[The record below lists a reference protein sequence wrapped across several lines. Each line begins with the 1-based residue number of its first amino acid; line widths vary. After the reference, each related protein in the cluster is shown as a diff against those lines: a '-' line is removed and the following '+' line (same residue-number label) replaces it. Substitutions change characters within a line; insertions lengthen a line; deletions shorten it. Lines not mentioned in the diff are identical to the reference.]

1 MRKKKT
7 CFSSSLLCP
16 KMVNL
21 SSAASLLR
29 PSLLHLRFS
38 NTSSMG
44 IFSYNHRVR
53 KEPLHKTK
61 HNRETEPSKKCLKFL
76 RSIYQ
81 INGFLQHRVQYFRLL
96 LRHLCLLPLVT
107 ALQKHSFKDQEDPF
121 KEPQRKKGRKKQ
133 KLGKRLMKL
142 ITFGGN

>member
-1 MRKKKT
+1 
-7 CFSSSLLCP
+7 
-16 KMVNL
+16 MVNL

-44 IFSYNHRVR
+44 IFSYKHRVG

-61 HNRETEPSKKCLKFL
+61 PNRETEASKKCLKFL

-81 INGFLQHRVQYFRLL
+81 INGFLEHRVQYFRLL

-107 ALQKHSFKDQEDPF
+107 ALQKHSFKDQEGPF
-121 KEPQRKKGRKKQ
+121 KEPPREKEQKGRKKQ
-133 KLGKRLMKL
+133 KLGKRLKKL
-142 ITFGGN
+142 ITLRGN

>member
-1 MRKKKT
+1 
-7 CFSSSLLCP
+7 
-16 KMVNL
+16 MVNL

-44 IFSYNHRVR
+44 IFSYNHRVG

-61 HNRETEPSKKCLKFL
+61 PNRETEVSKKCLKFL

-81 INGFLQHRVQYFRLL
+81 INGFLEHRVQYFRLL

-107 ALQKHSFKDQEDPF
+107 ALQKHSFKDQEGPF
-121 KEPQRKKGRKKQ
+121 KEPPRKKEQKGRKKAEETDNFER
-133 KLGKRLMKL
+133 KLSVTKL
-142 ITFGGN
+142 